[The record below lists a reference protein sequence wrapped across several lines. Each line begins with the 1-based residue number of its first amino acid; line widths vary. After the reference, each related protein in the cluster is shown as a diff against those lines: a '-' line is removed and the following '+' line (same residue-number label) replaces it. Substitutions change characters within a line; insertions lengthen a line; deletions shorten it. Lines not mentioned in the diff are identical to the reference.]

1 MQNYNI
7 LFSRFMMLTKFRY
20 ASLFF
25 VIASF
30 FSFNSVSFAQTINAG
45 SDSTICI
52 GDSIKLG
59 GSPVAT
65 GNPVSF
71 SWTSSA
77 SASAFSTDSTPTVS
91 PSSTIDYYLAV
102 TYSSSRTLIDTV
114 TISVVKLKA
123 DFGLSKDTVCS
134 GIRILLF

>member
-1 MQNYNI
+1 
-7 LFSRFMMLTKFRY
+7 MMLTKFRY
-20 ASLFF
+20 ASIFF

-71 SWTSSA
+71 SWTSSS
-77 SASAFSTDSTPTVS
+77 SASPFSTDSTPIVS
-91 PSSTIDYYLAV
+91 PTSTIDYYLRVFYSNTTILDTINV
-102 TYSSSRTLIDTV
+102 TVI
-114 TISVVKLKA
+114 KLKA
-123 DFGLSKDTVCS
+123 DFG
-134 GIRILLF
+134 